1 MTGRSGD
8 SRRWQGREG
17 PPREGA
23 EEHRAVVQA
32 MLGQKDS
39 PGHSA
44 SWRPFRVTCTGLPS
58 RPGTNVHLRPQATG
72 CHHLSLCPPG
82 EVGMSSGYHS
92 EVWGPSPALS
102 ALLAQRGRVRL
113 SFHAKPQVRPPRPA
127 SPGARDCS
135 CLLCSCHSSKAAR
148 GPSPRSKPSL
158 NLPSRELPAGQLR
171 QLRRWIR
178 AGFT

>member
-1 MTGRSGD
+1 MGTAGGGRGE
-8 SRRWQGREG
+8 RA

-58 RPGTNVHLRPQATG
+58 RPGTNVHLKPQATG
-72 CHHLSLCPPG
+72 CHHLSFCPPG
-82 EVGMSSGYHS
+82 EVGMSS

-113 SFHAKPQVRPPRPA
+113 SFHAKPQVRLPHPA